1 MGQQIVTGN
10 KLTLINF
17 YREQLQKFNK
27 LGVGSKTETKT
38 LVTDRLIKV
47 TRKRLDELS
56 SVYEMNLSEG
66 AFRQRK
72 KRIDLLAWKEKL
84 ETQTSM

>member
-27 LGVGSKTETKT
+27 LGIGTETETKT
-38 LVTDRLIKV
+38 LVSDRLIKA

-56 SVYEMNLSEG
+56 SVYEMDLSDV
-66 AFRQRK
+66 AYRQRK
-72 KRIDLLAWKEKL
+72 KRFFYL
-84 ETQTSM
+84 

>member
-27 LGVGSKTETKT
+27 LGIGTETETKT
-38 LVTDRLIKV
+38 LHPNSKNKAHL
-47 TRKRLDELS
+47 
-56 SVYEMNLSEG
+56 
-66 AFRQRK
+66 
-72 KRIDLLAWKEKL
+72 
-84 ETQTSM
+84 